1 MVRSPPQLARFVSNP
16 GQTHLR
22 AAVRVLIYLD
32 GSRGRRLSFH
42 PNVGA
47 PLHVL
52 VDSSWETRFSC
63 SGAYFFFM
71 GCPFHWFSKVQRSVT
86 LSSAEAEFFG
96 AMLALKDVLWLRQLL
111 FDLDLLVPGPTLMWC
126 DAKSAVDMA
135 FDPVAF
141 KNTKHVLRA
150 AEFLKN
156 HTMRGSCRMQ
166 HCKGIIMIADILT
179 KGVARPIFLQLL
191 KLLDDYA
198 ANSIADLRQADE

>member
-1 MVRSPPQLARFVSNP
+1 MRPLA
-16 GQTHLR
+16 L
-22 AAVRVLIYLD
+22 AALIAAM
-32 GSRGRRLSFH
+32 
-42 PNVGA
+42 PGA
-47 PLHVL
+47 PTGASCYGFLTELPARTYGRANLWSPTTAPNQRGTHSVSVWNT
-52 VDSSWETRFSC
+52 VDGGNMSANYS
-63 SGAYFFFM
+63 
-71 GCPFHWFSKVQRSVT
+71 CPFKVQRSVT

-111 FDLDLLVPGPTLMWC
+111 LDLDLLVPGPTLMWC

-141 KNTKHVLRA
+141 KNTKHILRA

-156 HTMRGSCRMQ
+156 HTLRGSCRMQ

-179 KGVARPIFLQLL
+179 KGVARPLFLQLL

-198 ANSIADLRQADE
+198 ANSIADLHQADE